1 MKLHG
6 TVLLCCALLAFAC
19 TKERAAP
26 AKTPTKM
33 VLGRPPQE
41 LTDEGVER
49 ECNHPTDACEHLCT
63 EHRRVDACLQLRRF
77 YSDWRNDTKP
87 DPKKELHQQSEL
99 YFAEKACEY
108 GSGASCSIAGNMVH
122 SGAGAPSNRR
132 RELELRDRGC
142 QLGEWSDC
150 FAAAELIEYGPNAS
164 RDPQPVDLDKADL
177 RKVDDYIARTDTLV
191 PKEKGEIFWLV
202 NMVCNITMPKRKGG
216 CARYVAHALAALKQ
230 DTRLSDADREKE
242 RVRVLRASCD
252 VLVERPDCAT
262 LPPMEYP
269 KDESDSEGNP

>member
-1 MKLHG
+1 MNLQRAPF
-6 TVLLCCALLAFAC
+6 LCCVLLAFAC
-19 TKERAAP
+19 RKERDLAKAP
-26 AKTPTKM
+26 TQM
-33 VLGRPPQE
+33 VLAATPPE

-49 ECNHPTDACEHLCT
+49 QCSHWSVPTPTDACERLCT
-63 EHRRVDACLQLRRF
+63 EHKRAYACDQLSIIYSGKSDPEKEF
-77 YSDWRNDTKP
+77 YFT
-87 DPKKELHQQSEL
+87 
-99 YFAEKACEY
+99 AKACEY
-108 GSGASCSIAGNMVH
+108 GSGASCSTAGNMVH
-122 SGAGAPSNRR
+122 GGTGAPSNRR

-230 DTRLSDADREKE
+230 DAALSATDLEKE

-252 VLVERPDCAT
+252 VLVGRPDCAA
-262 LPPMEYP
+262 LPPPDYSQDDP
-269 KDESDSEGNP
+269 